1 MAGGGRK
8 RKIEGDLNFST
19 KKEGSKEKSD
29 AITKW
34 LFKSEPE
41 SRYEK
46 GVDVKFGFSDLKEEE
61 DETAC
66 WDGVRNYQARNFMR
80 EMKVGQEA
88 FFYHSNTKIPGIIGL
103 VTIVKEAYP
112 DHTQFDSKDPHYDPK
127 SNKSA
132 PRWDMVDVKYNRKL
146 KRYISLKELKE
157 LHLKQKSNGGPLRN
171 LAMFTKARLSVQPI
185 TEEEWNYIL
194 DLENQPPPE

>member
-8 RKIEGDLNFST
+8 RKIEGDHKFST
-19 KKEGSKEKSD
+19 TKEDSKENSV

-146 KRYISLKELKE
+146 KRYISLKELKD

>member
-1 MAGGGRK
+1 MG
-8 RKIEGDLNFST
+8 
-19 KKEGSKEKSD
+19 
-29 AITKW
+29 ITKW